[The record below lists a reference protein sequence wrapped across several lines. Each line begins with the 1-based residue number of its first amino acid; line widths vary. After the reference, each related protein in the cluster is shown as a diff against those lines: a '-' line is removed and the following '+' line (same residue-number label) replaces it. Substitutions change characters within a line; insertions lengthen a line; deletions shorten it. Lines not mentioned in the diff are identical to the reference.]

1 MKFVFKYRASIA
13 LEPRAKDNEGLTSSS
28 MPYSSSQNVDL
39 LGKTEG
45 GSTGLYLKDM
55 KGIGSTALF
64 DNYISYDETSLSDNN
79 KLKATYKYAIIKYNP
94 YRSYCNNAVVNVKVG
109 DSISLYPDPDNF
121 FSTKL
126 DGQPIFTVTSITKE
140 KVVLEI
146 TNKKKNMSISNGETE
161 LGKLVLNELEGTT
174 AEMTINTG
182 IGYYE
187 STDNNETISQQL
199 FLSDIVEEEED
210 NV

>member
-1 MKFVFKYRASIA
+1 MFAKIKIFNTLARNDDDIFKIHNSNDYFTIKR
-13 LEPRAKDNEGLTSSS
+13 LVP
-28 MPYSSSQNVDL
+28 
-39 LGKTEG
+39 
-45 GSTGLYLKDM
+45 
-55 KGIGSTALF
+55 
-64 DNYISYDETSLSDNN
+64 ETQTDSNI
-79 KLKATYKYAIIKYNP
+79 KLMLAEENHEIIKYNP